1 MGAQNWTHLL
11 PRASP
16 WPWGCLPGGPSW
28 GKQSMSKGLLV
39 LNSLP
44 HFQSLESGA
53 IPANAL
59 EHWPPM
65 VPFDSLDPQVPGWLF
80 QFTAAQ
86 SQGGGVRPCLGPQ
99 PGMSMLVVPPWAQE
113 RPNNG
118 LEGIQLGCSLPE
130 PSSCL

>member
-28 GKQSMSKGLLV
+28 GKQNMSKDLLV

-65 VPFDSLDPQVPGWLF
+65 VPFDSGPTGPRVAVSVYSSTKPGRWG
-80 QFTAAQ
+80 QAMP
-86 SQGGGVRPCLGPQ
+86 RPPAWHEYAGCPSLGP
-99 PGMSMLVVPPWAQE
+99 GE
-113 RPNNG
+113 TK
-118 LEGIQLGCSLPE
+118 
-130 PSSCL
+130 

>member
-1 MGAQNWTHLL
+1 MGAKNWTHLL

-39 LNSLP
+39 LNFLP

-65 VPFDSLDPQVPGWLF
+65 VSFDSLDPQSRVAISVYSSTKPGRW
-80 QFTAAQ
+80 
-86 SQGGGVRPCLGPQ
+86 VRPCLGPPAWHELSSLG
-99 PGMSMLVVPPWAQE
+99 PGE
-113 RPNNG
+113 TK
-118 LEGIQLGCSLPE
+118 
-130 PSSCL
+130 